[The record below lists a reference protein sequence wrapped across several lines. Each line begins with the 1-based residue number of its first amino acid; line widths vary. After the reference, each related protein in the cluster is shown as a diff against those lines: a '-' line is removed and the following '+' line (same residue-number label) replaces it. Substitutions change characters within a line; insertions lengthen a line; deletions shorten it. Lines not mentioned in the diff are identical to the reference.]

1 MKEKGDS
8 VGGRGERGGEVQKP
22 TVMVPVQRE
31 RGKEGGTGK
40 KRKREE
46 RSEGCWDS
54 ELASNGV

>member
-1 MKEKGDS
+1 MRRCWRGGGVKEKGDS

-46 RSEGCWDS
+46 RS
-54 ELASNGV
+54 